1 MLRVTVWDLGKL
13 GDGGTGD
20 TSGGI
25 VDGIAQWGEVSM
37 WVSSGAGD
45 VGVAGAGDGG
55 FSIDLAGVWDI
66 GGVTIDELGSSWSG
80 RVGLAQLQNKELLE
94 SLRGGASQT
103 YTRFCLIWL
112 FPSSMR

>member
-1 MLRVTVWDLGKL
+1 
-13 GDGGTGD
+13 
-20 TSGGI
+20 
-25 VDGIAQWGEVSM
+25 M

-80 RVGLAQLQNKELLE
+80 RVGLAQLQNEELLE
-94 SLRGGASQT
+94 SLRGGAS
-103 YTRFCLIWL
+103 
-112 FPSSMR
+112 

>member
-1 MLRVTVWDLGKL
+1 M
-13 GDGGTGD
+13 
-20 TSGGI
+20 
-25 VDGIAQWGEVSM
+25 
-37 WVSSGAGD
+37 
-45 VGVAGAGDGG
+45 AGAGDGG

-103 YTRFCLIWL
+103 
-112 FPSSMR
+112 

>member
-25 VDGIAQWGEVSM
+25 FDGIAQWGEVSM

-80 RVGLAQLQNKELLE
+80 RVGLAQLQNEELLE

-103 YTRFCLIWL
+103 
-112 FPSSMR
+112 

>member
-45 VGVAGAGDGG
+45 VGVATEG
-55 FSIDLAGVWDI
+55 FPL
-66 GGVTIDELGSSWSG
+66 T
-80 RVGLAQLQNKELLE
+80 LLE
-94 SLRGGASQT
+94 SGILEV
-103 YTRFCLIWL
+103 
-112 FPSSMR
+112 